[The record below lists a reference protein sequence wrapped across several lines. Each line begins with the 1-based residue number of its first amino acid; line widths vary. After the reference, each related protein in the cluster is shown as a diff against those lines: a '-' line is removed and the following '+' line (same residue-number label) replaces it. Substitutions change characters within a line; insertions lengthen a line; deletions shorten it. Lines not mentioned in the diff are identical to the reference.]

1 MHALV
6 DDRLVKYTHVAIKVS
21 KLRAFLVAFIRL
33 IVSNHQQ
40 IMDAPTVPI

>member
-6 DDRLVKYTHVAIKVS
+6 DDRLVKYAHVAIKVS
-21 KLRAFLVAFIRL
+21 KLRAFLVALIRL
-33 IVSNHQQ
+33 IVSYHQQ